1 MVTKTSII
9 SLILIVLVHHLYI
22 FLKTNLTMPKIKDLV
37 DKPVL
42 RYEEIYNTI
51 KQKPSSTNMKNE
63 LKQYL
68 QTLSK
73 KKVVSVGGT
82 GDNPLKNNVLP
93 WQAY

>member
-68 QTLSK
+68 QTLAK
-73 KKVVSVGGT
+73 T
-82 GDNPLKNNVLP
+82 
-93 WQAY
+93 